1 VQLNKLIYKNLLWRG
16 FFYLTAL
23 GLNIG
28 MARML
33 GADVSGELYFFL
45 TNIYLVLLIG
55 SLCLDAGITYYVSK
69 KDAAEPILASFS
81 LVWSLIVSVIIAGL
95 FILFYKTSN
104 SVFKN
109 SFLLY
114 ATAAYSLGTFLNMY
128 FTAFFYSY
136 DNYKTPNLVAGIFN
150 LCLLSCIPWQRDWPG
165 SFDTKMF
172 LLIFFSATLLQGVVI
187 AILWFVKSKKPFLLN
202 FNGIRKIIPV
212 MKYSITALAGN
223 FTYFILYRIDYWFV
237 EEYCSAKSLGNY
249 IQVSRLG
256 QLLILPSAI
265 IAGALFPQASKENI
279 TFETQSFGKI
289 VLAMLFCYS
298 IATVLLY
305 LFGEPVILYLWG
317 NEFDEMHEPLMII
330 MPGIIFLA
338 VSYLFSPLF
347 AGQGKVSY
355 NVLIA
360 LLTLSVV
367 VICNLLLVPVWGING
382 AAVSTSIGFLVMMIL
397 NVIIANRKFGFTL
410 NIFSGKS

>member
-1 VQLNKLIYKNLLWRG
+1 MQIAKLIYKNLLWRG

-23 GLNIG
+23 GLNIA

-33 GADVSGELYFFL
+33 GADLSGGLYFFL

-69 KDAAEPILASFS
+69 KDPAEGILANFS
-81 LVWSLIVSVIIAGL
+81 VVWSVIVSVIIAGL
-95 FILFYKTSN
+95 FIFFYKTDN
-104 SVFKN
+104 SIFKQ
-109 SFLLY
+109 SFLFY
-114 ATAAYSLGTFLNMY
+114 ACICYSLGTFLNMY

-136 DNYKTPNLVAGIFN
+136 DNYKIPNLVAGIIN
-150 LCLLSCIPWQRDWPG
+150 LGLLFCIPWHRNWLFT
-165 SFDTKMF
+165 FDTNMF
-172 LLIFFSATLLQGVVI
+172 LLIFFAATLLQGIVI
-187 AILWFVKSKKPFLLN
+187 AILWFVNNNKTFLLN
-202 FNGIRKIIPV
+202 FNGIKNIIPV

-237 EEYCSAKSLGNY
+237 DHYCTEKSLGNY

-265 IAGALFPQASKENI
+265 IAGALFPQASREKI

-289 VLAMLFCYS
+289 VRVMLFCYS
-298 IATVLLY
+298 LAAIFLF

-317 NEFDEMHEPLMII
+317 NEFNEMHEPLMII
-330 MPGIIFLA
+330 LPGIIFLA
-338 VSYLFSPLF
+338 VSYLFSPIF

-360 LLTLSVV
+360 LLTLVV
-367 VICNLLLVPVWGING
+367 VIICNFLLVPVWGING
-382 AAVSTSIGFLVMMIL
+382 AAISTSIGFLVMMIL
-397 NVIIANRKFGFTL
+397 SVIIANRKFGFTL
-410 NIFSGKS
+410 KIFSGK

>member
-1 VQLNKLIYKNLLWRG
+1 MQIGKLIYKNLLWRG
-16 FFYLTAL
+16 FFYFTAL
-23 GLNIG
+23 VLNIAI
-28 MARML
+28 ARML
-33 GADVSGELYFFL
+33 GADLSGGLYFFL

-69 KDAAEPILASFS
+69 KDPAEGILAAFS
-81 LVWSLIVSVIIAGL
+81 VVWSVIVSVIIAGL
-95 FILFYKTSN
+95 FILFYRTTN
-104 SVFKN
+104 LIFQD
-109 SFLLY
+109 SFLFI
-114 ATAAYSLGTFLNMY
+114 ACVCYSLGTFLNMY

-136 DNYKTPNLVAGIFN
+136 DNYKVPNLVAGIFN
-150 LCLLSCIPWQRDWPG
+150 LCLLFCIPWLKNWPVT
-165 SFDTKMF
+165 FDTNMF
-172 LLIFFSATLLQGVVI
+172 LMIFFAATLLQGIVI
-187 AILWFVKSKKPFLLN
+187 AILWFVNNKKPFLFKL
-202 FNGIRKIIPV
+202 NGIRKIIPV
-212 MKYSITALAGN
+212 MKYSIFALAGN

-237 EEYCSAKSLGNY
+237 DHYCTAKSLGNY

-289 VLAMLFCYS
+289 VRTMLFCYS
-298 IATVLLY
+298 LAAVFLF

-330 MPGIIFLA
+330 LPGIIFLA

-360 LLTLSVV
+360 LLTLVVV
-367 VICNLLLVPVWGING
+367 VICNLLLVPEWGIDG

-397 NVIIANRKFGFTL
+397 NIIIANKKFGFTL
-410 NIFSGKS
+410 NIFSGK